1 MEFDVTLINRM
12 KKGEQDAYSSCYRK
26 LSPAIYS
33 SVLRICHCKSAA
45 QDIVQET
52 FIQVFKSINTLKD
65 GTKFIPW
72 CKRIGY
78 HKTISW
84 LRTNSG
90 NILSFDL
97 DDAHELIDTSDLQIE
112 LENSHQLTKLML
124 SITPQ
129 SRLILW
135 LFIVE
140 GYSHTEIAVLFGKS
154 PSFSKSIISR
164 SLSTLNLV
172 SQEKQYV
179 HR

>member
-12 KKGEQDAYSSCYRK
+12 KKGEQDAYSSCYMQ
-26 LSPAIYS
+26 LSPTIYS
-33 SVLRICHCKSAA
+33 SVLRICHCQSAA

-52 FIQVFKSINTLKD
+52 FIQIFKSINTLKD
-65 GTKFIPW
+65 LKKFIPW

-84 LRTNSG
+84 LRTNNS
-90 NILSFDL
+90 NILSLEL
-97 DDAHELIDTSDLQIE
+97 DEVDNLTDTCDLQLE
-112 LENSHQLTKLML
+112 LENNHQLTKLML
-124 SITPQ
+124 SIRPQ

-140 GYSHTEIAVLFGKS
+140 GYSHTEIGELFGKS
-154 PSFSKSIISR
+154 SSFSKSILSR
-164 SLSTLNLV
+164 SLSTLTLV
-172 SQEKQYV
+172 SEEKQYE